1 MGAERPPVR
10 ARSLILAA
18 FVGLILSL
26 GAASAAHAAPA
37 AWAPAVDVSPG
48 QPGREAVSAVAPDG
62 AIIAA
67 WTSDSSPDAAI
78 LFATSHDDGASWSA
92 PVNLSGTGAYDAS
105 PRIAVLDDG
114 TITVVFAH
122 NFTTVQ
128 ATTSLDDGA
137 SWSSPRTLSSPGV
150 EAVYSTVVTDGDT
163 FIASWSQYTGGILY
177 ALDVSSSSD
186 GLTWGP
192 ITSVSD
198 PGDRALGGRVIVSG
212 LTLTA
217 IWSSGNGAPIDVRT
231 SNSIDGGLTWTPSSV
246 LYTASVNGYVEAFV
260 RAPNGTVTALVI
272 VNDGVTQQLLAARS
286 ADGGLTW
293 SLTPLSPNSSA
304 STLTAA
310 SDSAL
315 VAAWVPIGTNVVNF
329 ARSTDNGETWSP
341 AVTATPPGQDAS
353 APQLVVSPTG
363 EITLAFSGSTGVS
376 LAVFATSSTDNGLT
390 WSVPALLSSTASAE
404 NPLILLADN
413 NQPVVMW
420 NGTRVQ
426 SAARVLAAAAALPAT
441 GADPLPWLLAGLL
454 LVAVGAGARLR
465 RSDRV

>member
-1 MGAERPPVR
+1 
-10 ARSLILAA
+10 
-18 FVGLILSL
+18 
-26 GAASAAHAAPA
+26 
-37 AWAPAVDVSPG
+37 
-48 QPGREAVSAVAPDG
+48 
-62 AIIAA
+62 
-67 WTSDSSPDAAI
+67 
-78 LFATSHDDGASWSA
+78 
-92 PVNLSGTGAYDAS
+92 
-105 PRIAVLDDG
+105 
-114 TITVVFAH
+114 
-122 NFTTVQ
+122 
-128 ATTSLDDGA
+128 
-137 SWSSPRTLSSPGV
+137 
-150 EAVYSTVVTDGDT
+150 
-163 FIASWSQYTGGILY
+163 
-177 ALDVSSSSD
+177 
-186 GLTWGP
+186 
-192 ITSVSD
+192 
-198 PGDRALGGRVIVSG
+198 
-212 LTLTA
+212 
-217 IWSSGNGAPIDVRT
+217 VRT